1 MQDKSRAEQQEQKQQ
16 EQESQKRKE
25 RNIKEPDK
33 KEDQKRNGTAG
44 ICMEKIRRHPLL
56 LVAVWGL
63 AYNIAFMTIG
73 HLVPPRHVV
82 HIWLDDIIPFSE
94 WFVIPYFCWF
104 VWIPAVVLYCLRKY
118 RKEYYELCFVLLSG
132 MSLCAVFYAFFPN
145 CLDFRHAVPER
156 NILCRLV
163 NILYEFDPA
172 TNVFPSVHV
181 GVSVGAWIV
190 MLGSKELRKKTWLQI
205 LNVCMM
211 VLVSMSTVMIK
222 QHSAAD
228 VFAGAMLNIILFLLY
243 CRTKK
248 GQAFLERFL

>member
-1 MQDKSRAEQQEQKQQ
+1 MQDQIQQEREQNNKIDKKSRRIADYCI
-16 EQESQKRKE
+16 RKV
-25 RNIKEPDK
+25 
-33 KEDQKRNGTAG
+33 
-44 ICMEKIRRHPLL
+44 RRYPLL
-56 LVAVWGL
+56 LVVVWGL

-104 VWIPAVVLYCLRKY
+104 IWIPVTVLYCLKKY
-118 RKEYYELCFVLLSG
+118 RKEYFELCFVLLSG

-145 CLDFRHAVPER
+145 CLDFRSAVPER
-156 NILCRLV
+156 NILCKLV
-163 NILYEFDPA
+163 NTLYEFDPA

-190 MLGSKELRKKTWLQI
+190 MLGSRELRKKTGLQI
-205 LNVCMM
+205 LNLCMM
-211 VLVSMSTVMIK
+211 ILVSMSTVMIK

-228 VFAGAMLNIILFLLY
+228 VFAGAALNILLYLLY

-248 GQAFLERFL
+248 GQVFLKRFL